1 MARPV
6 TAADMTADIMRSRL
20 APTDITTTIPILA
33 RPTDITG
40 QTGFITESSW
50 ASDRGTAG
58 AGAAV
63 ADTGATIG
71 AVATD
76 TAVGMDIAAAMDIVA
91 DTDIAVAMAITV
103 AGTTADITE
112 AEPIPVVATT
122 GVVDTMAVEIMAADT
137 MAVAEAATTVA
148 AEADITVV
156 AVVVASTAAVGVAVV
171 STAVA
176 VADTAVVVGIT
187 RPQVL

>member
-33 RPTDITG
+33 RRTDTTAQIGSITAS
-40 QTGFITESSW
+40 FW

-71 AVATD
+71 AVAMD
-76 TAVGMDIAAAMDIVA
+76 TAVVMDIAADTDIVA

-103 AGTTADITE
+103 AATTADITE

-122 GVVDTMAVEIMAADT
+122 EVVDTMAVEIMAADT
-137 MAVAEAATTVA
+137 TAVAVAATTVA
-148 AEADITVV
+148 AAVATMA
-156 AVVVASTAAVGVAVV
+156 AVVEVV

-176 VADTAVVVGIT
+176 V
-187 RPQVL
+187 

>member
-33 RPTDITG
+33 RRTDTTAQIGSITAS
-40 QTGFITESSW
+40 FW

-71 AVATD
+71 AVAMD
-76 TAVGMDIAAAMDIVA
+76 TAVVMDIAADTDIVA
-91 DTDIAVAMAITV
+91 DTDIAEAMAITV
-103 AGTTADITE
+103 AATTADITE
-112 AEPIPVVATT
+112 AEPIP
-122 GVVDTMAVEIMAADT
+122 VVDTMAVEIMAADT
-137 MAVAEAATTVA
+137 MAVAVTTAVV
-148 AEADITVV
+148 EADITVV
-156 AVVVASTAAVGVAVV
+156 AVVVASTAVAVEVAFMAAVVADTVAVV
-171 STAVA
+171 
-176 VADTAVVVGIT
+176 DIT

>member
-76 TAVGMDIAAAMDIVA
+76 TAVVMDIAAVTDIVA

-122 GVVDTMAVEIMAADT
+122 GVVDTMAVEIMAA
-137 MAVAEAATTVA
+137 ATTVA
-148 AEADITVV
+148 AAADSTAAVV
-156 AVVVASTAAVGVAVV
+156 AVVVASTAAVVEVADSTVV
-171 STAVA
+171 VA
-176 VADTAVVVGIT
+176 ADTAVVVDIT
-187 RPQVL
+187 RSQVL